1 MAKKPAATAIALTS
15 ANLAAL
21 SYIVAAGEGGTFAP
35 LAEVRPLADH
45 KPALVEI
52 NEGATDDNG
61 NVAVRATAEGISHSA
76 TNSTTDDNG
85 NVAVRAKSSFEVMD
99 VPADILQA
107 AKERRRSSRGAGEK
121 YPFDSLE
128 VGKGFFVAATEK
140 MPEPV
145 KSLASTVSSAQ
156 SRYAEETDE
165 LETVIVKEYETDEN
179 GKRVKGAD
187 GHWIVIAENEVERPK
202 MQNTRMFK
210 LVAADGGAWV
220 VRTA

>member
-1 MAKKPAATAIALTS
+1 MAKKIAAIALSS

-21 SYIVAAGEGGTFAP
+21 AYIVAAGEGGTFAP
-35 LAEVRPLADH
+35 LGEVRPLANH

-52 NEGATDDNG
+52 NEGVTDDNG
-61 NVAVRATAEGISHSA
+61 KVAVRATAEGISHFA
-76 TNSTTDDNG
+76 TISTTKT
-85 NVAVRAKSSFEVMD
+85 ASAPAAKASFEIMD

-121 YPFDSLE
+121 YPFDSLV

-156 SRYAEETDE
+156 ARYAKETGE
-165 LETVIVKEYETDEN
+165 METVIVKDYEVDEN
-179 GKRVKGAD
+179 GKRVKDAD
-187 GHWIVIAENEVERPK
+187 GRWIVTAENEVERPK

-210 LVAADGGAWV
+210 LVPADGGAWV
-220 VRTA
+220 VRAA